1 MTICKNFRGG
11 TRTVTDDHGPEMTFR
26 MLSDQEYEMTRVF
39 DAPRELVFA
48 AYTDP
53 TQIPRWWGPRG
64 VTTIVDTMDV
74 RPGGTW
80 RFIQRGADGA
90 EYSFRGVYREVMP
103 PERLVYTLVF
113 EFAFPGKPEHDVLE
127 TLSFEE
133 KNGKTLLRARWLF
146 QSPQDRDGLLE
157 SGAEGGM
164 AETWNRLAELL
175 ASLT

>member
-1 MTICKNFRGG
+1 
-11 TRTVTDDHGPEMTFR
+11 VTDDHVPEMTFR
-26 MLSDQEYEMTRVF
+26 ILSDREYEMTRIF
-39 DAPRELVFA
+39 AAPRELVFA

-53 TQIPRWWGPRG
+53 EQIPRWWGPRE

-80 RFIQRGADGA
+80 RFIQRGVDGV
-90 EYSFRGVYREVMP
+90 EYGFHGVYREVVS

-113 EFAFPGKPEHDVLE
+113 EFAFPGKPEQDVVE
-127 TLSFEE
+127 TLTFEE
-133 KNGKTLLRARWLF
+133 RVGKTLLRARWLF
-146 QSPQDRDGLLE
+146 QSIEDRDGLLD

-164 AETWNRLAELL
+164 AETWDRLAELL

>member
-1 MTICKNFRGG
+1 
-11 TRTVTDDHGPEMTFR
+11 VTDDHGREMSFR
-26 MLSDQEYEMTRVF
+26 MLSDREYEMTRVF

-90 EYSFRGVYREVMP
+90 EYAFGGVYREVVP
-103 PERLVYTLVF
+103 PQRLVYTLVF
-113 EFAFPGKPEHDVLE
+113 EFTFPGRPEHDVLE
-127 TLSFEE
+127 TLTFEE
-133 KNGKTLLRARWLF
+133 ESGKTLLRARWLF
-146 QSPQDRDGLLE
+146 QSPQDRDGLLA

-164 AETWNRLAELL
+164 AETWDRLAELL